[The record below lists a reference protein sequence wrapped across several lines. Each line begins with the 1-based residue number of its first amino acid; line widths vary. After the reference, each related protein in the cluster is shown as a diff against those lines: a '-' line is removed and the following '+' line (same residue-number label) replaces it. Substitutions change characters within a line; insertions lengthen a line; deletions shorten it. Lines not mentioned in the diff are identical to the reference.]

1 MFRSRRSARLS
12 ESEDRF
18 ARFLS
23 KFWLD
28 NASTVTDKNGVT
40 VILFD
45 VALEARQDS
54 REGLV
59 ALLRRTKV
67 AGGAEVGRVI
77 HRFTADLDDPLRF
90 LLANLGMTQ
99 LSGRIMLSW
108 QKATARPVSR
118 SARPSGPPAP
128 GTQIVHVPFAA
139 QVNGV
144 SGECIQ

>member
-18 ARFLS
+18 ARFLG

-28 NASTVTDKNGVT
+28 NASTVADRNGVT

-59 ALLRRTKV
+59 ALLRRTRV

-77 HRFTADLDDPLRF
+77 HRFTADLDGPLRF
-90 LLANLGMTQ
+90 LLAIGMTQ
-99 LSGRIMLSW
+99 LSGRIMRSW